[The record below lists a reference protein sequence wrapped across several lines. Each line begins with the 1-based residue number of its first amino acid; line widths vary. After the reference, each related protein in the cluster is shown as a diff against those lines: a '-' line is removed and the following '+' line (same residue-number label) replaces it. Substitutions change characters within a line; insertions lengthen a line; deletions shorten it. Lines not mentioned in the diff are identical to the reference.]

1 MQEETIDPRELN
13 PLALAFVGD
22 SVLELLV
29 RTRLARHHRMSA
41 GKLNVEK
48 VKYVSARAQF
58 REEQLLE
65 PLFTEEELA
74 VFKRGRNAS
83 KASVAKHASPEEY
96 RASTGFECLL
106 GWLYLTGQMARVEEL
121 FDALWQQF
129 DPNQKEN
136 AKARCFPHWKT
147 VQGRQRAFLC
157 GVTSCSWHLR
167 RQHPW
172 YTGWG
177 ACARWW
183 SGWWCGSGSGSCSCS
198 CGFRCDSR
206 CGPSWFVTPFVREF
220 SLTALVLPRTAALFM
235 GG

>member
-1 MQEETIDPRELN
+1 MTERLYEGSPDREDRDEGYYYDERIGNHRPRELN

-106 GWLYLTGQMARVEEL
+106 GWLYLTADGPRGRAV
-121 FDALWQQF
+121 
-129 DPNQKEN
+129 
-136 AKARCFPHWKT
+136 RCP
-147 VQGRQRAFLC
+147 V
-157 GVTSCSWHLR
+157 
-167 RQHPW
+167 
-172 YTGWG
+172 
-177 ACARWW
+177 
-183 SGWWCGSGSGSCSCS
+183 
-198 CGFRCDSR
+198 
-206 CGPSWFVTPFVREF
+206 
-220 SLTALVLPRTAALFM
+220 AAI
-235 GG
+235 